1 MEENEKEIIQLPE
14 NAFTELKDGEQYE
27 PVMNPKREYPE
38 VNAWSVTWGIVINCH
53 HRCGRVY
60 GCEAQQGSRRE
71 CHHPEYW
78 RLLWNH
84 SCGCHLHAPCHLHS
98 AG

>member
-38 VNAWSVTWGIVINCH
+38 VNAYPSSG
-53 HRCGRVY
+53 
-60 GCEAQQGSRRE
+60 
-71 CHHPEYW
+71 
-78 RLLWNH
+78 
-84 SCGCHLHAPCHLHS
+84 
-98 AG
+98 